1 MRRSHPLSGSLSPA
15 GLGGQGSA
23 RGVSVPLHPPSPAL
37 TPLLSPAP
45 PEPAQ
50 GGQELGEATQE
61 PVPVGADQDP
71 PGFGQQAGEAV
82 GAQGGW

>member
-1 MRRSHPLSGSLSPA
+1 M
-15 GLGGQGSA
+15 
-23 RGVSVPLHPPSPAL
+23 
-37 TPLLSPAP
+37 
-45 PEPAQ
+45 
-50 GGQELGEATQE
+50 GEATQE